1 MIQELELELTKEGQ
15 APQTD
20 SVNRSQQN
28 LQHGKTLNRHK
39 NWPTTADKSGKICCS
54 KEVDKQAVIG
64 IKCQAQE

>member
-28 LQHGKTLNRHK
+28 VQHGKTLNRHK
-39 NWPTTADKSGKICCS
+39 NWPTTADKSGKIC
-54 KEVDKQAVIG
+54 
-64 IKCQAQE
+64 